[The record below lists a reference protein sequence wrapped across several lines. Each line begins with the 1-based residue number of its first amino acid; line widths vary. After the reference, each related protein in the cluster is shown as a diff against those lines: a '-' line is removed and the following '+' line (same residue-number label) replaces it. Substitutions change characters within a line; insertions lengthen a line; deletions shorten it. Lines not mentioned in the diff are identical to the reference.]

1 MTITNLFRQLRQG
14 LIPESKFLY
23 EARRDSNLPWI
34 LNTTSFKD
42 AVQIL
47 KNKGIITEN
56 DQFSAPNEDKIIF
69 SVNNGELDDMLNSKF
84 SSQLDH
90 VQDKGDTHYS
100 LPSSEFSRFEDLA
113 MSSGFDVDTDID
125 QDPMG
130 KESMQYAMD
139 EAKDANDSVL
149 MKMRAKQEAD
159 KKAKEAK
166 SSAKDN
172 KNAAKIKALKDKR
185 DQLMHDMEQE
195 AEAEGGKVADEYGD
209 KLDDIDKAL
218 AKLNESYRNEDTYAI
233 IDTLNPYVFK
243 KALEF
248 ELAKL
253 KEINDEIY
261 AATCSKVAKKL
272 QKDPKAYIDVQF
284 PNAKDIAKYDS
295 NMKMLV
301 VKKDNHKDANRQMQT
316 VKAFKDAIANTKDSK
331 AENKKGKPQGVK
343 ELSMNA
349 KKAKGISKAFETP
362 SAKEKIMEAFYAEI
376 FKKKDKL
383 NEDMHPAFGHGEEVP
398 LQQLDREH
406 FGCNTGII
414 RGINGGTLEI
424 ELDVMDELGQPIV
437 IHRQVNAIEDAKNAD
452 TDLKGDVVTEPV
464 MGKSGEFRS
473 GDLVNYNDGSQ
484 AVIKG
489 FKKVGDDIHALVNE
503 NDSPYHKNISV
514 HTLTHVETDPNETDD
529 EYRKRV
535 FGKMNSLG
543 SVKGADKTPTEKWL
557 STGMS
562 KEDKLKE
569 VINKLKKFAKKAKS
583 KEMDEVVAA
592 KTGDTATD
600 NATIAS
606 INKIPGQGKNDLMNA
621 FKSGKSVNIP
631 GNK

>member
-1 MTITNLFRQLRQG
+1 
-14 LIPESKFLY
+14 
-23 EARRDSNLPWI
+23 
-34 LNTTSFKD
+34 
-42 AVQIL
+42 
-47 KNKGIITEN
+47 
-56 DQFSAPNEDKIIF
+56 
-69 SVNNGELDDMLNSKF
+69 MLNSKF
-84 SSQLDH
+84 GSKLDH
-90 VQDKGDTHYS
+90 IEDKGDTHYS

-113 MSSGFDVDTDID
+113 MSSGFDIDTDID

-130 KESMQYAMD
+130 KESMQYGMD
-139 EAKDANDSVL
+139 E
-149 MKMRAKQEAD
+149 
-159 KKAKEAK
+159 
-166 SSAKDN
+166 
-172 KNAAKIKALKDKR
+172 
-185 DQLMHDMEQE
+185 
-195 AEAEGGKVADEYGD
+195 
-209 KLDDIDKAL
+209 AL
-218 AKLNESYRNEDTYAI
+218 AKLNESYQNKETHAI

-253 KEINDEIY
+253 KQINDEIY

-316 VKAFKDAIANTKDSK
+316 IKAFKDAKANTKDSK
-331 AENKKGKPQGVK
+331 AENKKGKPHGVK
-343 ELSMNA
+343 ELSMNP
-349 KKAKGISKAFETP
+349 KKTKGISKTFETP
-362 SAKEKIMEAFYAEI
+362 SAKEKILEAFYAEI

-398 LQQLDREH
+398 LQHLDREH

-452 TDLKGDVVTEPV
+452 TDLEGAAVKEPV
-464 MGKSGEFRS
+464 IGQSGEFRS
-473 GDLVNYNDGSQ
+473 GDLVHYNDGSQ

-489 FKKVGDDIHALVNE
+489 FKKVGDEIHALVNE
-503 NDSPYHKNISV
+503 NDSPYHKNVSV
-514 HTLTHVETDPNETDD
+514 NALTHVKGESPEDD
-529 EYRKRV
+529 KAYRDE
-535 FGKMNSLG
+535 FFSKMGSNLG
-543 SVKGADKTPTEKWL
+543 SVKGADKTSTEKWL

-569 VINKLKKFAKKAKS
+569 VINKLKAFAKKS